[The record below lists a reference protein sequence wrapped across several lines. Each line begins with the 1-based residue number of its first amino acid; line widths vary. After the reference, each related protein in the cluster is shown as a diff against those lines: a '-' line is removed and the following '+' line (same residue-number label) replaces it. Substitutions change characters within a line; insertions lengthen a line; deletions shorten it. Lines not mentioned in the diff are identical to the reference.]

1 MDDRTRLRRLMEDF
15 GFDRLSAAIYE
26 ALLTCG
32 PLPRRQLLAILSQSD
47 TRLDRGLAALQ
58 DRKLVSM
65 DYERFQPRYYAIH
78 PAAAWQALSTDL
90 LWETTDTIWSSGVA
104 PETDDRVV
112 ETRRRTCADLASV
125 AARLSRPHVAALEHR
140 QWDADT
146 PQQLAQLVCEI
157 VSTARHEVLA
167 VSKSPRL
174 PQVSAFWTVLTG
186 RLSAGVHYH
195 RVVDLDEVIAHGLRI
210 VERDLREWHI
220 DLRVLERDR
229 IRHKFYV
236 VDDRLVAV
244 FHESDRPRRDVRGV
258 GRISR
263 KHWTVLKYAG
273 RFPFYSRL
281 AIPADFVVSELRRV
295 ANVALQRAR
304 DRFTPDEMGWLES
317 LIDLGKF
324 SVFHKEAAWSEGRL
338 AELEARAGALG
349 LVRRNIEGDLVF
361 AYPISDSQLRARLA
375 ERSATR

>member
-1 MDDRTRLRRLMEDF
+1 
-15 GFDRLSAAIYE
+15 
-26 ALLTCG
+26 
-32 PLPRRQLLAILSQSD
+32 
-47 TRLDRGLAALQ
+47 
-58 DRKLVSM
+58 
-65 DYERFQPRYYAIH
+65 
-78 PAAAWQALSTDL
+78 
-90 LWETTDTIWSSGVA
+90 
-104 PETDDRVV
+104 
-112 ETRRRTCADLASV
+112 
-125 AARLSRPHVAALEHR
+125 VAALEHR